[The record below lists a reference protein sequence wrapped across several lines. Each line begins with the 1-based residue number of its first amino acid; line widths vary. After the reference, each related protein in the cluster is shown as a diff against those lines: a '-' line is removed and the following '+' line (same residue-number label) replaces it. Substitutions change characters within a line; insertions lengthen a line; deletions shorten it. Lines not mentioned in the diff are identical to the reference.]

1 VTSLLIVGAVI
12 TIGAGV
18 ALGLARAHRL
28 RRQSSKH
35 SQLLDRRERS
45 TAAQE
50 ARRSTELGHVEESAQ
65 PMPAPTRQE
74 VAAAASSEPEQRS
87 EPPQDWGLS
96 GQADEPSPPARAPVS
111 PEQEVVEVAPLI
123 APVQEPRSEPSDEL
137 PQVDEAAPHAQ
148 APVSPGQEVVEVAPL
163 SALEQEP
170 RTEPSEELPQVDE
183 TAPRA
188 RAPVLP
194 EQEVVEVAPLIAPVQ
209 EPRTEPS
216 EELPQVDE
224 AAPHAQAPVSPEQE
238 VVESEPQ
245 SELEQQP
252 GSEVEERTS
261 DREAGDPSGDIPAEP
276 RPRAPQYRPPS
287 RVAPAPGPPSVAQTA
302 DTSSGKP
309 ESATAGKRAARVE
322 LRILFERGG
331 HHCTVSLLPVRPQG
345 VPEECTLSS
354 ATGSVYLVALEEEW
368 YQDVVPEN
376 IGSLLR
382 TGFVW
387 MDNSTGQEW
396 ILAGREIFVLAKG
409 TTHRGF
415 ISCPR
420 LVLGREHVVLCTTSR
435 LPEVER
441 ILTEAGCDRWS
452 QWGESDGAPAGWT
465 VLCERDNAG
474 NVRGLVPRNPL
485 PLDGADILDVLRPLP
500 EIEIVLEEGVR
511 IGYNSWLSGEPP
523 TVRIYGDVEGTQT
536 VLIDGH
542 EATRSAQGAYTAPGW
557 DETGVHQVWC
567 GGITSKYSLIT
578 GESNLRPWP
587 AHSFG
592 RVTICGPLVR
602 PFTDDDPSDR
612 SDRQVIE
619 IATTN
624 PVLLGAQPGEIF
636 IASPRR
642 DVLGARCITSPSFYP
657 IWALPAQPLHCDK
670 ESTRVLLIG
679 DFVVPRTDPVPLG
692 RRNGAPAV
700 EHWWRVILE
709 ASQKGLSVTPET
721 SAATGLWNQYKR
733 RARELRRVSR

>member
-35 SQLLDRRERS
+35 SQLVDRRERS

-96 GQADEPSPPARAPVS
+96 GQADEPSPRAQAPVS
-111 PEQEVVEVAPLI
+111 PEQEVVEVAPL
-123 APVQEPRSEPSDEL
+123 
-137 PQVDEAAPHAQ
+137 
-148 APVSPGQEVVEVAPL
+148 
-163 SALEQEP
+163 
-170 RTEPSEELPQVDE
+170 T
-183 TAPRA
+183 
-188 RAPVLP
+188 
-194 EQEVVEVAPLIAPVQ
+194 APVQ

-216 EELPQVDE
+216 EELSQVDE
-224 AAPHAQAPVSPEQE
+224 TAPHAQAPVSPEKEVVEVAPLTAPEQEPKTEPSEEPLQADEPAPRAQAPVPPEQE

-245 SELEQQP
+245 SELEEQP

-261 DREAGDPSGDIPAEP
+261 ERESGDPATGIPAEP

-287 RVAPAPGPPSVAQTA
+287 RVAPAPRSPSVAQTA
-302 DTSSGKP
+302 DTSSSKP

-354 ATGSVYLVALEEEW
+354 ATGSIDLVALEEEW

-387 MDNSTGQEW
+387 MDDSTGQEW
-396 ILAGREIFVLAKG
+396 MLAGREIFVLAKG
-409 TTHRGF
+409 TKHRGF

-420 LVLGREHVVLCTTSR
+420 LVLGREHVVLCTTTR
-435 LPEVER
+435 LSEVER
-441 ILTEAGCDRWS
+441 ILTEAGCGRWS
-452 QWGESDGAPAGWT
+452 HWGESDGAPAGWT

-474 NVRGLVPRNPL
+474 HVRGLVPRNPL

-557 DETGVHQVWC
+557 DESGVHHVWC

-578 GESNLRPWP
+578 GESNLRPWS

-612 SDRQVIE
+612 NDRHVIE

-624 PVLLGAQPGEIF
+624 PILLGAQPGEIV

-679 DFVVPRTDPVPLG
+679 DVVAPRTDPVPRG

-709 ASQKGLSVTPET
+709 ASQKGLLVTPGT
-721 SAATGLWNQYKR
+721 AAATGLWNQYKR
-733 RARELRRVSR
+733 RARELRRISR